1 MNWNQEV
8 LEGAGRGPAL
18 SFAEP
23 LSASLGW
30 APKHGFAMLLE
41 GEAMEGRLLF
51 RLTSFAIADKMIVRY
66 NFLASTGV
74 LPVGWRWEDE
84 ANNDSGK
91 PPKYIEPLAMF

>member
-1 MNWNQEV
+1 
-8 LEGAGRGPAL
+8 
-18 SFAEP
+18 
-23 LSASLGW
+23 
-30 APKHGFAMLLE
+30 MLLE

-66 NFLASTGV
+66 NFLVSTGV